1 MLMATAFF
9 RTIILY
15 LLLIAGLRLT
25 GKRQIGELEP
35 IELVLT
41 MLLSDL
47 ASVPMQDF
55 DSPLINGVVPI
66 LTLLALTTLLS
77 YISFRSG
84 RFRSLICGEPAIV
97 VRYGKLQQ
105 RAMRHNRMTVDELLE
120 ELRGQGV
127 TDLKDV
133 QYAVLETS
141 GQVSVLLRSQA
152 QPVTPRQLSLNVTEP
167 LLPVLLINDGRLLRD
182 NMKKMDVDDA
192 WLRKQ
197 LKREHLT
204 DPSQVFFL
212 SLDQGGQRDL
222 PGQGGRMKRFL
233 IVPSL
238 VLAVLL
244 ALCILNAAA
253 LNRRTNRWMDQADQI
268 AQLAEQERWDMAREA
283 MDDLSADWES
293 AQDFLHVV
301 IHHETLD
308 AAQVTLSRCRT
319 LCRLRQGDDLLPELA
334 QLRQQLQQLD
344 ELERLSLR
352 NIL

>member
-1 MLMATAFF
+1 MATAFF

-141 GQVSVLLRSQA
+141 GQVSVLLRSEA
-152 QPVTPRQLSLNVTEP
+152 QPVTPRQLSLNVTEQ
-167 LLPVLLINDGRLLRD
+167 LLPVLLINDGRLLRGNLRQTGHD
-182 NMKKMDVDDA
+182 EA
-192 WLRKQ
+192 WLQAQ
-197 LKREHLT
+197 LSENGV
-204 DPSQVFFL
+204 DAPSQVFLL
-212 SLDQGGQRDL
+212 SIDERGEIIC
-222 PGQGGRMKRFL
+222 
-233 IVPSL
+233 IVK
-238 VLAVLL
+238 
-244 ALCILNAAA
+244 
-253 LNRRTNRWMDQADQI
+253 D
-268 AQLAEQERWDMAREA
+268 
-283 MDDLSADWES
+283 SAK
-293 AQDFLHVV
+293 
-301 IHHETLD
+301 
-308 AAQVTLSRCRT
+308 
-319 LCRLRQGDDLLPELA
+319 
-334 QLRQQLQQLD
+334 
-344 ELERLSLR
+344 
-352 NIL
+352 

>member
-55 DSPLINGVVPI
+55 DSPLIN
-66 LTLLALTTLLS
+66 
-77 YISFRSG
+77 FRSG

-141 GQVSVLLRSQA
+141 GQVSVLLRPQA
-152 QPVTPRQLSLNVTEP
+152 QPVTPRQLSLNVTEQ
-167 LLPVLLINDGRLLRD
+167 LLPVLLINDGRLRD

-192 WLRKQ
+192 WLLQQ

-204 DPSQVFFL
+204 DPSQVFLL
-212 SLDQGGQRDL
+212 SLDQGGNV
-222 PGQGGRMKRFL
+222 
-233 IVPSL
+233 I
-238 VLAVLL
+238 
-244 ALCILNAAA
+244 C
-253 LNRRTNRWMDQADQI
+253 QAKED
-268 AQLAEQERWDMAREA
+268 
-283 MDDLSADWES
+283 
-293 AQDFLHVV
+293 V
-301 IHHETLD
+301 
-308 AAQVTLSRCRT
+308 
-319 LCRLRQGDDLLPELA
+319 
-334 QLRQQLQQLD
+334 
-344 ELERLSLR
+344 
-352 NIL
+352 